1 MTKPSNQKKVLEL
14 VKNDIVSIDEAL
26 TLTDEETVFL
36 HTCSN
41 PTEVVLIPDYAY
53 GENEVELEAGE
64 LLFCYR
70 KGEISLDTHYVYNA
84 RDFYNERFFK
94 FVPKAPLE
102 EKKQKIQRFKEKYE
116 LEFKKHISELN
127 LSGISNF
134 LDDYN
139 YQKANTSLIFG
150 DKEFT
155 ALVIFRLVTSEDYE
169 MWDTVIW
176 DEENF
181 EFVKKENP
189 KPMPKTKAGKKN
201 RITY

>member
-1 MTKPSNQKKVLEL
+1 MTKLSNQKKVLEL

-41 PTEVVLIPDYAY
+41 QTEVVLIPDYAY
-53 GENEVELEAGE
+53 GENEIELETGE

-116 LEFKKHISELN
+116 LEFKKYISELN

-169 MWDTVIW
+169 VWDTIIW

>member
-53 GENEVELEAGE
+53 GENEIELETGE
-64 LLFCYR
+64 LLFCYH
-70 KGEISLDTHYVYNA
+70 KGKISLDTHYVYNA

-116 LEFKKHISELN
+116 LEFKKYISELN
-127 LSGISNF
+127 LSDISNF
-134 LDDYN
+134 LDNYN
-139 YQKANTSLIFG
+139 YQNANTSLLFG

>member
-1 MTKPSNQKKVLEL
+1 MTKLSNQKKVLEL
-14 VKNDIVSIDEAL
+14 VKNDIISIDEAL

-53 GENEVELEAGE
+53 GENEIELEVGE

-116 LEFKKHISELN
+116 LEFKKYISELN

-139 YQKANTSLIFG
+139 YQKANISLIFG

-169 MWDTVIW
+169 MWDTIIW

>member
-1 MTKPSNQKKVLEL
+1 MTKLSNQKKVLEL

-53 GENEVELEAGE
+53 GENEIELETGE

-116 LEFKKHISELN
+116 LEFKKYISELN

-139 YQKANTSLIFG
+139 YQKANISLIFE

-169 MWDTVIW
+169 MWDTIIW

>member
-116 LEFKKHISELN
+116 LEFKKYISELN

-169 MWDTVIW
+169 MWDTIIW

>member
-1 MTKPSNQKKVLEL
+1 MTKLSNQKKVLEL

-41 PTEVVLIPDYAY
+41 PTEVVLIPVYAY
-53 GENEVELEAGE
+53 GENEVELETGE

-116 LEFKKHISELN
+116 LEFKKYISELN

-139 YQKANTSLIFG
+139 YQKANTGLIFG

-155 ALVIFRLVTSEDYE
+155 ALVIFRLVTSEDYD
-169 MWDTVIW
+169 MLD
-176 DEENF
+176 
-181 EFVKKENP
+181 
-189 KPMPKTKAGKKN
+189 
-201 RITY
+201 

>member
-1 MTKPSNQKKVLEL
+1 MTKLSNQKKVLEL

-41 PTEVVLIPDYAY
+41 QTEVVLIPDYAY
-53 GENEVELEAGE
+53 GENEVEAGE

-116 LEFKKHISELN
+116 LEYKKYISELN
-127 LSGISNF
+127 LPGISNF

>member
-1 MTKPSNQKKVLEL
+1 M
-14 VKNDIVSIDEAL
+14 
-26 TLTDEETVFL
+26 
-36 HTCSN
+36 
-41 PTEVVLIPDYAY
+41 
-53 GENEVELEAGE
+53 
-64 LLFCYR
+64 
-70 KGEISLDTHYVYNA
+70 
-84 RDFYNERFFK
+84 
-94 FVPKAPLE
+94 E

-116 LEFKKHISELN
+116 LEFKKYISELN

-169 MWDTVIW
+169 MWDTIIW

-181 EFVKKENP
+181 EFVKKENQ

>member
-1 MTKPSNQKKVLEL
+1 MTKLSNQKKVLEL

-53 GENEVELEAGE
+53 GENEIELEAGE

-116 LEFKKHISELN
+116 LEFKKYISELN
-127 LSGISNF
+127 LSEISDF
-134 LDDYN
+134 LDAYN
-139 YQKANTSLIFG
+139 YQNANISLLFG

-169 MWDTVIW
+169 MWDTIIW

>member
-26 TLTDEETVFL
+26 TLTDEETLFL

-41 PTEVVLIPDYAY
+41 PTEEVLIPDYAY
-53 GENEVELEAGE
+53 DGKEIELEAGE

-102 EKKQKIQRFKEKYE
+102 EKKQKIQRFKEKYT
-116 LEFKKHISELN
+116 LEFKQYISGLN
-127 LSGISNF
+127 LSEISDF
-134 LDDYN
+134 LDAYN
-139 YQKANTSLIFG
+139 YQNANISLLFG

-155 ALVIFRLVTSEDYE
+155 ALVIFRLVTSENYE
-169 MWDTVIW
+169 MWDTIVW

>member
-116 LEFKKHISELN
+116 LEFKKYISGLN
-127 LSGISNF
+127 LSEISDF
-134 LDDYN
+134 LDAYN
-139 YQKANTSLIFG
+139 YQNANTSLLFG

-155 ALVIFRLVTSEDYE
+155 ALVIFRLVTSENYE
-169 MWDTVIW
+169 MWDAVIW

-189 KPMPKTKAGKKN
+189 KPMPKIKAGKKN

>member
-116 LEFKKHISELN
+116 LEFKKYISKLN

-139 YQKANTSLIFG
+139 YQNANTSLLFG

-181 EFVKKENP
+181 EFVKKR
-189 KPMPKTKAGKKN
+189 KSKANAKN
-201 RITY
+201 KGR

>member
-41 PTEVVLIPDYAY
+41 PTEELLIPDYAY
-53 GENEVELEAGE
+53 DGKEIELEAGE

-70 KGEISLDTHYVYNA
+70 RGEISLDTHYVYNA
-84 RDFYNERFFK
+84 RDFYGERFFK
-94 FVPKAPLE
+94 FAPKAPLE

-116 LEFKKHISELN
+116 LEFKKYISELN

-139 YQKANTSLIFG
+139 YQNANISLIFG

-189 KPMPKTKAGKKN
+189 KPMTKTKASKKN

>member
-1 MTKPSNQKKVLEL
+1 MTKLSNQKKVLEL
-14 VKNDIVSIDEAL
+14 VKNDIISIDEAL

-53 GENEVELEAGE
+53 GENEIELEVGE

-116 LEFKKHISELN
+116 SEFKKYISELN

-139 YQKANTSLIFG
+139 YQKANISLIFG

-169 MWDTVIW
+169 MWDTIIW

>member
-1 MTKPSNQKKVLEL
+1 MTKLSNQKKVLEL

-41 PTEVVLIPDYAY
+41 QTEVVLIPDYAY
-53 GENEVELEAGE
+53 GENEVEAGE

-116 LEFKKHISELN
+116 SEFKKYISELN

-139 YQKANTSLIFG
+139 YQKANTGLIFG

-169 MWDTVIW
+169 MWDTIIW

-181 EFVKKENP
+181 EFVKKENQ

>member
-1 MTKPSNQKKVLEL
+1 MTKLSNQKKVLEL

-53 GENEVELEAGE
+53 GENEIELETGE

-116 LEFKKHISELN
+116 SEFKKYISELN

-139 YQKANTSLIFG
+139 YQKANTGLIFG

-169 MWDTVIW
+169 MWDTIIW

>member
-116 LEFKKHISELN
+116 LEFKKYISELI

-139 YQKANTSLIFG
+139 YQKANTGLIFG

-169 MWDTVIW
+169 IWDTVIW

-181 EFVKKENP
+181 EFVKKNP

>member
-1 MTKPSNQKKVLEL
+1 MTKLSNQKKVLEL

-53 GENEVELEAGE
+53 GEKEIELETGE

-116 LEFKKHISELN
+116 LEFKKYISGLN
-127 LSGISNF
+127 LSEISDF
-134 LDDYN
+134 LDAYN
-139 YQKANTSLIFG
+139 YQNANTSLLFG

-155 ALVIFRLVTSEDYE
+155 ALVIFRLVTSENYE
-169 MWDTVIW
+169 MWDAVIW

-189 KPMPKTKAGKKN
+189 KPMPKIKAGKKN

>member
-1 MTKPSNQKKVLEL
+1 MTKLSNQKKVLEL

-41 PTEVVLIPDYAY
+41 QTEVVLIPDYAY
-53 GENEVELEAGE
+53 GENEVEAGE

-116 LEFKKHISELN
+116 LEFKKYISELN

-169 MWDTVIW
+169 VWDTIIW

>member
-1 MTKPSNQKKVLEL
+1 MKKLSNQKKVLEL

-53 GENEVELEAGE
+53 GENEIELETGE

-116 LEFKKHISELN
+116 LEFKKYISELN

-139 YQKANTSLIFG
+139 YQKANTGLIFG

-169 MWDTVIW
+169 MWDTIIW